1 MIKAVTA
8 LPEHDLQNLNNLVD
22 GNTNTFYDI
31 SGTNANNPWIQM
43 ELIDIRAIKQIKIIK
58 RYGGFFKLPKLKVR
72 IGNTEVTKG
81 NPNLLENNDLCGKY
95 EGVGLSGDA
104 VIMCPNPL
112 TGKYITLEITEERAN
127 IAEVEIFGQ
136 VMGTLNIYQV
146 YTDGIGIVS

>member
-1 MIKAVTA
+1 MIKTVTA
-8 LPEHDLQNLNNLVD
+8 LPEHDLQTLNNLVD
-22 GNTNTFYDI
+22 GNKNTFYEI
-31 SGTNANNPWIQM
+31 SDTDANTPWIQI
-43 ELIDIRAIKQIKIIK
+43 ELIDIRAIKQVRIIK
-58 RYGGFFKLPKLKVR
+58 RHGFFKIPKLKVR
-72 IGNTEVTKG
+72 IGNTDVTKE

-95 EGVGLSGDA
+95 EGVGFSSDA
-104 VIMCPNPL
+104 VIMCSNPL